1 MNQEIMTMTTT
12 LFCTPPQLAG
22 ETGIDVRIIRD
33 MCEKKIIPCEIYNG
47 RYRILHNKSLKILAK
62 RAEDFEGHYRPE
74 RSAVLMGIHTTNER
88 KRTAKQQ
95 LVLDRLRGLA

>member
-1 MNQEIMTMTTT
+1 MTSTT
-12 LFCTPPQLAG
+12 LFCTPPQLAE

-47 RYRILHNKSLKILAK
+47 RYRILHIKALKILTK

-74 RSAVLMGIHTTNER
+74 RSAVLMGINATRER
-88 KRTAKQQ
+88 KRTVKQQ
-95 LVLDRLRGLA
+95 LVLDRLRGFA